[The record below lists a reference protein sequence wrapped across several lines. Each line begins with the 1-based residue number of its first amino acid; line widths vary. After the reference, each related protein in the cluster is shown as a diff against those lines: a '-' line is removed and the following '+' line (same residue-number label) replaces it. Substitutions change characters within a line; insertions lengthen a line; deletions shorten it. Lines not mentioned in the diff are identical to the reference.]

1 MTACL
6 HIMVKKVN
14 KLIKTIFDCITCLC
28 FYVLRGQDHRTQLV
42 LNMGIIYTGPR
53 PSGNILQKKKFQN
66 SLITQELSL
75 TNEIFDILAVEAT
88 QEERWPAETT

>member
-53 PSGNILQKKKFQN
+53 PSGNILQKKFQN

-88 QEERWPAETT
+88 KRQRKVT

>member
-53 PSGNILQKKKFQN
+53 PSGNILQKKNSKFIDY
-66 SLITQELSL
+66 SRI
-75 TNEIFDILAVEAT
+75 ILNK
-88 QEERWPAETT
+88 RNF